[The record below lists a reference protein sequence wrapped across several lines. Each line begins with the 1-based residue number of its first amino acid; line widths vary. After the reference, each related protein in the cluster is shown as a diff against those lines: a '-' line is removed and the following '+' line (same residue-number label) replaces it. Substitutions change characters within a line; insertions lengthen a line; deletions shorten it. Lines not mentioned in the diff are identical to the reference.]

1 MYLKHFGLVERP
13 FGLTPDT
20 TFAVPTRAHKAAL
33 NTLLVATQGG
43 EGFIKITGEVG
54 TGKTL
59 LCRRFLG
66 QASHK
71 TRTCYIP
78 NPQLAPRALLLA
90 LGEELGVLLPA
101 SATEYQL
108 QTGICK
114 ILLKYANEGR
124 QVIVCIDE
132 AQAIPV
138 PSLETL
144 RLLSNLETEKRK
156 LIQVVLFGQ
165 PELDDKLALKVL
177 RPLRQRIAFAYRME
191 TMPRDEIGPYLMHR
205 LRVAGYVGPQVFDDD
220 AIAHIRV
227 ASGGTPRL
235 VNILAHK
242 ALMLAFGEGRSVV
255 EERHARAAAAD
266 TAANNQPTTTRW
278 WRWFAS

>member
-1 MYLKHFGLVERP
+1 MYLKHFGLFERP

-33 NTLLVATQGG
+33 NTLLVAMQGG
-43 EGFIKITGEVG
+43 EGFVKITGEVG

-66 QASHK
+66 TASGK
-71 TRTCYIP
+71 VRTCYIP
-78 NPQLAPRALLLA
+78 NPQLSPRALLLA
-90 LGEELGVLLPA
+90 LGEEMGQLLPA
-101 SATEYQL
+101 TATDYQL
-108 QTGICK
+108 HTSIGK
-114 ILLKYANEGR
+114 ILLRDAHEGR
-124 QVIVCIDE
+124 QVVVCIDE
-132 AQAIPV
+132 AQALPV
-138 PSLETL
+138 DTLETL

-156 LIQVVLFGQ
+156 LMQVVLFGQ

-205 LRVAGYVGPQVFDDD
+205 LRVAGYVGPQVFDADT
-220 AIAHIRV
+220 V
-227 ASGGTPRL
+227 ARIHRDSGGTPRL

-242 ALMLAFGEGRSVV
+242 SLLLAFGEGRSVV
-255 EERHARAAAAD
+255 EERHAREAARD
-266 TAANNQPTTTRW
+266 TAANQASHSPRW